1 MDNDKNEKL
10 VAKGST
16 GNISVLNQTVRTV
29 LGIQNEKRDSSSD
42 DEYGPKL
49 PESMTQ
55 SSIVISSDSEDLE
68 WVDKSKKSK
77 KKNKKKD
84 KKSKKKKKKKY
95 ESRSVSRSRTRSRD
109 RDYHHKHKKRKRS
122 YSSSSS

>member
-1 MDNDKNEKL
+1 M
-10 VAKGST
+10 AKGST

-68 WVDKSKKSK
+68 WIDKSKKSK